1 MDNRGRR
8 QFLDYYEREL
18 AHIRENA
25 HDFAKEFPKIAQ
37 RLSLEQF
44 ECNDP
49 YVERLIESFAYLSA
63 RVQLKLDAEFPRFTN
78 ALLDSVCP
86 HYLAPTPSMAV
97 VQVAPDLSDGGLAPG
112 FVVPRGT
119 SMRSQISRNEQT
131 ACEYRTCQP
140 VTLLPLAV
148 AEVSYHTRDVE
159 VLSIPRV
166 GVRRAALRIKL
177 KSTAGL
183 SFKELSLDRLT
194 LFLRGAGDVPA
205 RIYEALLAH
214 AEGVITRP
222 SLRPV
227 GWQERAGREHVRR
240 VGFDPQDAMLRFGP
254 RSFHGYRMLH
264 EYFSFPQRFLF
275 VELSGL
281 QAGAKRNGTNE
292 MEIIIPLKA
301 EDPKLEKIDASNIA
315 LFSTPVINL
324 FPKKLDRIHVS
335 DRFHEFHVV
344 PDRTRPLDFEIYQV
358 ERVTGYGAGFEE
370 LTEFKPFYSATDLD
384 AENESLAYFAVN
396 RQPRTLS
403 ERERQGGRRSSY
415 GGSEAYVSLVDARSA
430 PYRGDLRQLAVEALC
445 TNRDLPLRMPI
456 GVGTTDFQLDVG
468 VAVESARVIAGPTP
482 PRPSFAQGQTAWRLV
497 SHLGLNYLSLADSD
511 ESQGAAALRD
521 LLTLYVDPADAA
533 MMKQIGGVR
542 SIRATP
548 VTRRVHASGPVSFAR
563 GSEVRIQME
572 EQPFEGLGV
581 FVLGSVLDAFLSQYV
596 SINSFTETLVVS
608 NERGEVMRWPARIG
622 QRHTI

>member
-18 AHIRENA
+18 AHLRESSN
-25 HDFAKEFPKIAQ
+25 DFAKEFPKIAQ

-78 ALLDSVCP
+78 AILDSVCP

-97 VQVAPDLSDGGLAPG
+97 VQVAPDLEDGGLAPG

-119 SMRSQISRNEQT
+119 SMRSQIGRNEQT

-140 VTLLPLAV
+140 VTLLPLAIS
-148 AEVSYHTRDVE
+148 EVSYHTRDVE
-159 VLSIPRV
+159 TLSLPRT

-177 KSTAGL
+177 RSTAGL
-183 SFKELSLDRLT
+183 SFKELTLDRLT
-194 LFLRGAGDVPA
+194 LFLRGSGDVPA

-214 AEGVITRP
+214 AEGIVVRP
-222 SLRPV
+222 AARPV
-227 GWQERAGREHVRR
+227 GWQERVGKSHVRR
-240 VGFDPQDAMLRFGP
+240 LGLDPEDAMLRFGP

-281 QAGAKRNGTNE
+281 EAGAKRNGTNE
-292 MEIIIPLKA
+292 MEIIVPLKA
-301 EDPKLEKIDASNIA
+301 EDPKLEKIDQSNVA
-315 LFSTPVINL
+315 LFATPIINL

-344 PDRTRPLDFEIYQV
+344 PDRTRPLDFEVYQV

-384 AENESLAYFAVN
+384 AENDAPAYFGVN
-396 RQPRTLS
+396 RLPRTLT

-415 GGSEAYVSLVDARSA
+415 GGSEVYVSLVDARAA

-456 GVGTTDFQLDVG
+456 GVGASDFQLDVG

-482 PRPSFAQGQTAWRLV
+482 PRPSFAQGQTAWRLI

-521 LLTLYVDPADAA
+521 LLTLYVDPADSA
-533 MMKQIGGVR
+533 MMKQISGVR
-542 SIRATP
+542 SVSATP
-548 VTRRVHASGPVSFAR
+548 IVRRVHSSGPVSFAR
-563 GSEVRIQME
+563 GSEVQLRLE
-572 EQPFEGLGV
+572 EQPFEGLGI
-581 FVLGSVLDAFLSQYV
+581 FVLGSVLDAFFSQYV

-608 NERGEVMRWPARIG
+608 NERGEVMRWPANIG